1 MIENQRII
9 DLPLNG
15 RQVTD
20 LITLSGSSVFF
31 SNSAGYGMRTG
42 VLISVAGGSYE
53 GVQYNYD
60 GAPHINT
67 LDASNMPLPFPDALQ
82 EFKVTTSAQDASAVG
97 HSGASVNVVTKSG
110 TNSFHGDAFEFL
122 RNYDAN
128 ARDFFASKP
137 RWLEAQSVRRH
148 LRRAHQEGQAIL
160 LLRLPGIAGPAA
172 NRAIAGERSNGGN
185 VTRRL
190 HCRSSRRL
198 ARARPKCWEPVRHRG
213 FANNH
218 DQSPSFSPAAVK
230 IANSPERQGRLKPQT
245 PNACGILPWS
255 LPNNENDNQVPVRV
269 DYQLNDKH
277 TLFARYLL
285 TKQQLAIPYS
295 VSNNPLTEA
304 TPGFD
309 DQAQNVTIGET
320 FTSTRIR

>member
-1 MIENQRII
+1 MGFRSFVQTGITLQVGSAPEIPVTLAVGQVTESVQVEANVSQVETRSVGVGTVIENQRII

-97 HSGASVNVVTKSG
+97 HSGASVNVMTKSG

-128 ARDFFASKP
+128 ARDFFASQPDGLKRNQFGGTFGGP
-137 RWLEAQSVRRH
+137 IKKDKIFFFFGYQGRWSGRKLCNRRRAF
-148 LRRAHQEGQAIL
+148 LRRRAT
-160 LLRLPGIAGPAA
+160 A
-172 NRAIAGERSNGGN
+172 N
-185 VTRRL
+185 
-190 HCRSSRRL
+190 
-198 ARARPKCWEPVRHRG
+198 
-213 FANNH
+213 
-218 DQSPSFSPAAVK
+218 
-230 IANSPERQGRLKPQT
+230 
-245 PNACGILPWS
+245 
-255 LPNNENDNQVPVRV
+255 
-269 DYQLNDKH
+269 
-277 TLFARYLL
+277 
-285 TKQQLAIPYS
+285 
-295 VSNNPLTEA
+295 
-304 TPGFD
+304 
-309 DQAQNVTIGET
+309 
-320 FTSTRIR
+320 